1 MKYSIEMG
9 CLLALPYYFSMKK
22 WNFSGR
28 ALSKEKRK
36 DHAE

>member
-1 MKYSIEMG
+1 MNIPLKWDV
-9 CLLALPYYFSMKK
+9 CLLFLIIFSMKK